1 MPGAGV
7 EREVEG
13 WWWVGVWVWEREGL
27 AAWIAV
33 VVGPAGGEEEE
44 EGEEDFVVVE
54 VVAMEREAEVVGGDL
69 GRGDCH

>member
-1 MPGAGV
+1 MPGAGG
-7 EREVEG
+7 EREVEV
-13 WWWVGVWVWEREGL
+13 WRWVWEREGL
-27 AAWIAV
+27 AAWMAV

-44 EGEEDFVVVE
+44 EGGEEDFVVVE